1 MRRVAVRKDVCA
13 RKGCL
18 VHKLGVAE
26 KVCAQNDTFVHK
38 TRRKIEKGWPENR
51 SSFFRKRFKLAVKQR
66 FPTTQDPSKFEGL
79 GF

>member
-38 TRRKIEKGWPENR
+38 TRRKIEKEAGSKVILIRFSFASRFR
-51 SSFFRKRFKLAVKQR
+51 SDF
-66 FPTTQDPSKFEGL
+66 
-79 GF
+79 